1 MENHVTLKKLKIS
14 KEDSLLISR
23 NSDSKVITMLPQYYL
38 IYKMKIKMIM
48 LFPFDFKNSGVNVKN
63 DKERIKDLVV

>member
-1 MENHVTLKKLKIS
+1 MYGL
-14 KEDSLLISR
+14 
-23 NSDSKVITMLPQYYL
+23 LPQYYL
-38 IYKMKIKMIM
+38 IYKIKIEMIM

>member
-1 MENHVTLKKLKIS
+1 MENHVTLRKSKIS
-14 KEDSLLISR
+14 KEDFLLI
-23 NSDSKVITMLPQYYL
+23 KAKYHL
-38 IYKMKIKMIM
+38 IYKIKIEMIM